1 MIHRTIAIGVLV
13 GVLLSAM
20 PTAWADALKIGVVNT
35 ARVLEEA
42 PQAEAA
48 SKKLEAEFAPR
59 ERELVNAQR
68 QLKNLEDRLARD
80 GAVMSEAERRNLE
93 RDIMGLRRDVNR
105 GQEEYREDLN
115 MRRNEELGRLHRR
128 VYEVIVALAKDGNF
142 DVLLGDTVLYA
153 SEQVD
158 LTDQVIQRLRDEF
171 RNGGGGTTAPRR
183 Q

>member
-1 MIHRTIAIGVLV
+1 MMQRSIAVFVMLA
-13 GVLLSAM
+13 LL
-20 PTAWADALKIGVVNT
+20 WALAPAALAAGLKIGVVNT

-68 QLKNLEDRLARD
+68 ELKKLEDRLARD
-80 GAVMSEAERRNLE
+80 AAVMSEGERRNLE
-93 RDIMGLRRDVNR
+93 RDIMSIRRDVNR

-128 VYEVIVALAKDGNF
+128 VYDVIVALAKDGKY
-142 DVLLGDTVLYA
+142 DVLLGDTVLFA

-158 LTDQVIQRLRDEF
+158 LTDQVIQRLRQEF
-171 RNGGGGTTAPRR
+171 RNGDGQAPGARR